1 MVWGILILEF
11 KINVVKKSQKQK
23 NKFIKYKLNYEK

>member
-11 KINVVKKSQKQK
+11 KKIKKSQKQK